1 MSYTANEKKG
11 CSLAAIGIGGLLTL
25 IIVAVVFIF
34 LTEQVDATE
43 QCAVTVWGVQ
53 AGEVGPGFHLT
64 GPGTDYHCYTV
75 RQITMELVAGDPATS
90 NSKADYVDWAI
101 KARTNDGIDEYSM
114 LTLQYHVDRTAPIN
128 LYPQYPN
135 DEAVK
140 EQIVKSR
147 LRSIVPQVLSLSRAD
162 DQYQGNLGP
171 ISDEIQKQLSEELK
185 KFGITVDY
193 FELKRS
199 DFDDTY
205 ETHIRD
211 RAGEVEAAKKK
222 VLEQQ
227 TATNEAERQRIQAVG
242 DEAAAH
248 IAADKDA
255 YVKRTNADAES
266 YSQSVLLE
274 SRAKMIADHPE
285 LIEWERVQAINN
297 AGAIYLPDTA
307 LPIYNVPTATP
318 AG

>member
-1 MSYTANEKKG
+1 MHDEKESG
-11 CSLAAIGIGGLLTL
+11 LGFVGFAAIGIFAL
-25 IIVAVVFIF
+25 IIVAIVFVF
-34 LTEQVDATE
+34 FTEQVDATE
-43 QCAVTVWGVQ
+43 QCAVTVWGVRT
-53 AGEVGPGFHLT
+53 GEVGPGFHFT

-75 RQITMELVAGDPATS
+75 RQITMELVAGDPAAS

-101 KARTNDGIDEYSM
+101 KARTNDGIDEYAM

-147 LRSIVPQVLSLSRAD
+147 LRSIVPQVLSLSTAD
-162 DQYQGNLGP
+162 VQYQGSLGP
-171 ISDEIQKQLSEELK
+171 ISDNIQNQLSTELK

-248 IAADKDA
+248 ISADKDA

-274 SRAKMIADHPE
+274 SRAKMIAAHPE
-285 LIEWERVQAINN
+285 LIEWERIQAINN

-318 AG
+318 AS